1 MKRIIGLHVFIC
13 LDGSSLA
20 GLAPSWV
27 LRAASSLGA
36 LASLACVLPL
46 GASSLEQVQLASF
59 LAGVGPS
66 LASLV
71 VHPCEGL
78 ASCQAVGDQGCWEAV
93 GSWLLQEVV
102 LRMVSVEFSL
112 AEMQPLHWG
121 GKKKEKK
128 RERIPEEKT
137 VTKQRKLLRQRS
149 FSRQAFRIYLTWCCT
164 LICSYSGTN
173 PWFTLLVKMEAPDIP
188 EDSYYSNYSS

>member
-1 MKRIIGLHVFIC
+1 MKRTIGLHVFIC

-112 AEMQPLHWG
+112 AEMQPLLFYQSGSELVPPSISDSSLSHSLCAFG
-121 GKKKEKK
+121 HCSEF
-128 RERIPEEKT
+128 
-137 VTKQRKLLRQRS
+137 
-149 FSRQAFRIYLTWCCT
+149 FSRRANH
-164 LICSYSGTN
+164 G
-173 PWFTLLVKMEAPDIP
+173 
-188 EDSYYSNYSS
+188 